1 MLHHWDES
9 ARRLVTFALTRIEG
23 KWKGD
28 DDDGRDDDEED
39 YFSHKERC
47 GSIMIQQS
55 KGRNLRL
62 PL

>member
-23 KWKGD
+23 TWQ
-28 DDDGRDDDEED
+28 DDGDGGDDDEED
-39 YFSHKERC
+39 YFSHKKKCEN
-47 GSIMIQQS
+47 IMIRQS
-55 KGRNLRL
+55 KIRNLRL